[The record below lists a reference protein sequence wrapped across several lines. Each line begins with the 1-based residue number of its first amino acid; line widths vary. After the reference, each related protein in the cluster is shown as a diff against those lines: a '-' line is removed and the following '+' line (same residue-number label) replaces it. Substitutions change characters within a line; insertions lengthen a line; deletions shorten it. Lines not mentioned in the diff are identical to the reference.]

1 MRCSAFAYEGRLVY
15 DCYVKVADIPNF
27 DQLTD
32 LQKLELA
39 EELVASIRNPEA
51 LPAPIAH
58 RIELERRWA
67 EYEKNSAIG
76 ISQEQFWSEVSALK
90 K

>member
-1 MRCSAFAYEGRLVY
+1 
-15 DCYVKVADIPNF
+15 VADFPNF

-51 LPAPIAH
+51 LPAPLAH

-67 EYEKNSAIG
+67 EYEKNPAIG
-76 ISQEQFWSEVSALK
+76 LSQEQFWSEVSALK

>member
-1 MRCSAFAYEGRLVY
+1 
-15 DCYVKVADIPNF
+15 VKVADIPNF

-51 LPAPIAH
+51 LPAPLAH

-67 EYEKNSAIG
+67 EYEKNPAIG
-76 ISQEQFWSEVSALK
+76 LSQEQFWSEVSALK

>member
-1 MRCSAFAYEGRLVY
+1 
-15 DCYVKVADIPNF
+15 VKVAVIPNF

-51 LPAPIAH
+51 LPAPLAH

-67 EYEKNSAIG
+67 EYEKNPAIG
-76 ISQEQFWSEVSALK
+76 LSQEQFWSEVSALK

>member
-1 MRCSAFAYEGRLVY
+1 M
-15 DCYVKVADIPNF
+15 YVSRVKASEIPHF
-27 DQLTD
+27 DELTD

-51 LPAPIAH
+51 LPPPVVH

-67 EYEKNSAIG
+67 EYEKNPAIG
-76 ISQEQFWSEVSALK
+76 LSQEQFWSEVSALK